1 MLILVGLLSL
11 IAIGIGT
18 MLINLSE
25 GDNTVSMV
33 SFWVGILVVIG
44 SLYFVVLTLINP
56 SVITG
61 TAL

>member
-25 GDNTVSMV
+25 GDNTISMI
-33 SFWVGILVVIG
+33 SFWVGILVVLG
-44 SLYFVVLTLINP
+44 SIYFVVLTLLYP
-56 SVITG
+56 SIISGSGV
-61 TAL
+61 

>member
-25 GDNTVSMV
+25 GDNTISMI
-33 SFWVGILVVIG
+33 SFWVGVLVVIG
-44 SLYFVVLTLINP
+44 SLYFVILTLVNP